1 MAASDIK
8 QNFAKIFQTLQD
20 KDMNVTHIAKSM
32 GYTTTAQ
39 IHSALKGDSL
49 LSTKAAIALID
60 NFKINPT
67 YLFLG
72 KGEMF
77 LTDES
82 ELETL
87 KKEHSE
93 LQRKFS
99 GLQDDFFNSQKELE
113 IAVRRYNKLIDII
126 PVAGDKTQKTDE
138 KEDITDKE

>member
-60 NFKINPT
+60 NFRVNPT

-77 LTDES
+77 QADES
-82 ELETL
+82 EIEKLQKENRELTQNHNEALKTVLELNETIKTL
-87 KKEHSE
+87 EKRNADLIDMTTAAIKYHKEHH
-93 LQRKFS
+93 
-99 GLQDDFFNSQKELE
+99 
-113 IAVRRYNKLIDII
+113 
-126 PVAGDKTQKTDE
+126 
-138 KEDITDKE
+138 